1 MKPALSAGKKKM
13 HPPELITK
21 TGLRQGLSK
30 NTLETYSHC
39 VEKFFHICCKNPYD
53 LRKQDILEF
62 IDRMIERN
70 TPGNTINVYVNAL
83 KFFYEQVLH
92 RRLTINIPIQKVP
105 RRLPHFLQKEEVTL
119 VLEHIENR
127 KHRLMIALLYGTGMR
142 VSELIHL
149 KVQDFVF
156 SSNYGWVR
164 QGKGKK
170 DRLFIIPEKLREE
183 LQQYIQQENISTE
196 DWLFCGWKNAH
207 YSDQSVREILKVAQG
222 KAQLKQHVH
231 PHMLRHSFA
240 THFIE
245 NGYSVMELQPLLGHS
260 KIETTMVYLHCAS
273 PKLLNVK
280 SPFDS
285 LPLTPP
291 QSL

>member
-1 MKPALSAGKKKM
+1 MNTT
-13 HPPELITK
+13 ELITK
-21 TGLRQGLSK
+21 VGLRQGLSR

-39 VEKFFHICCKNPYD
+39 VEKFFRTHPKNPYK

-62 IDRMIERN
+62 MDGMIERN
-70 TPGNTINVYVNAL
+70 TPGNTLNVYVNAL
-83 KFFYEQVLH
+83 KFFYEEVLH
-92 RRLTINIPIQKVP
+92 RRLTMNIPFQKVP

-119 VLEHIENR
+119 MLGHINNP
-127 KHRLMIALLYGTGMR
+127 KHKLMISLLYGTGMR

-156 SSNYGWVR
+156 FSNYGWVR

-170 DRLFIIPEKLREE
+170 DRLFIIPEKLKEE
-183 LQQYIQQENISTE
+183 LQDYIITHNLSAE
-196 DWLFCGWKNAH
+196 DWLFLGWKNNH
-207 YSDQSVREILKVAQG
+207 YSDQSVREILK
-222 KAQLKQHVH
+222 KAKKKSHLQQHVH

-260 KIETTMVYLHCAS
+260 KIETTMVYLHCAA
-273 PKLLNVK
+273 PKLLNLK
-280 SPFDS
+280 SPLDS
-285 LPLTPP
+285 LTETSP